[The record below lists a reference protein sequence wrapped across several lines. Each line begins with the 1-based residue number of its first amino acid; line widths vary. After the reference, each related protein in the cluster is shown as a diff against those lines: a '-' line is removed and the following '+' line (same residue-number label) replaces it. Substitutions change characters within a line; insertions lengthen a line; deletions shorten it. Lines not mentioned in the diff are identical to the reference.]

1 MLISPFFIDLRSSY
15 QSELDDLTSDSEG
28 KDVLRQ
34 RLADKR
40 KEMGFLVHMIELS
53 PEMVAVVFHQAF
65 SFRDP
70 AVLDSLLGREPEDF
84 PEWAELSHSLTMAP
98 WSLPLVDAILKEP
111 RGEWFLAVVAGLEYM
126 ASKPALAGRSSD
138 EDDHDTDSDSEDPN
152 GDNLE
157 DEFDA
162 EEHEGDGGAQGD
174 AKSRKDAAD
183 DWMSDQGFDR
193 KG

>member
-1 MLISPFFIDLRSSY
+1 MLISPFFLDLRSSY

-40 KEMGFLVHMIELS
+40 KEMGFLVRMIELS

-65 SFRDP
+65 NFKTP
-70 AVLDSLLGREPEDF
+70 AVLDNLLGRDPEDF

-98 WSLPLVDAILKEP
+98 WSQPLVDAILQEP

-126 ASKPALAGRSSD
+126 ASKPALAGHSSD
-138 EDDHDTDSDSEDPN
+138 EDDHDTDSEDPN

>member
-1 MLISPFFIDLRSSY
+1 MLISPFFLDLRSSY

-40 KEMGFLVHMIELS
+40 KEMGFLVRIIELS

-65 SFRDP
+65 SFKDP
-70 AVLDSLLGREPEDF
+70 AVLDNLLGREPEDF
-84 PEWAELSHSLTMAP
+84 PEWAELSHSLTMTP
-98 WSLPLVDAILKEP
+98 WSQPLVDAILQEP

-126 ASKPALAGRSSD
+126 ASKPALAGRSND
-138 EDDHDTDSDSEDPN
+138 EDDHDTDSEDPN

>member
-1 MLISPFFIDLRSSY
+1 MLIAPFFLDLRSAY
-15 QSELDDLTSDSEG
+15 QSELDDLTFDSEG

-40 KEMGFLVHMIELS
+40 KEMGFLVRMIELS

-65 SFRDP
+65 GFKTP
-70 AVLDSLLGREPEDF
+70 AALDDLLGREAEDF
-84 PEWAELSHSLTMAP
+84 PDWAELSQSLSIAP
-98 WSLPLVDAILKEP
+98 WAQPLVEAVLKEP

-126 ASKPALAGRSSD
+126 ASKPALAGRSGD
-138 EDDHDTDSDSEDPN
+138 EDDGDSDDPN

-157 DEFDA
+157 DEFDD

-174 AKSRKDAAD
+174 AKSRKEAAD

-193 KG
+193 KD

>member
-1 MLISPFFIDLRSSY
+1 MLISPFFLDLRSSY

-40 KEMGFLVHMIELS
+40 KEMGFLVRMIELS

-65 SFRDP
+65 NFKTP
-70 AVLDSLLGREPEDF
+70 AVLDNLLGRDPEDF

-98 WSLPLVDAILKEP
+98 WSQPLVDAILQEP

-126 ASKPALAGRSSD
+126 ASKPTLAGRSSD
-138 EDDHDTDSDSEDPN
+138 EDDHDTDSEDPN

-183 DWMSDQGFDR
+183 DWMTDQGFDR

>member
-1 MLISPFFIDLRSSY
+1 MLISPFFLDLRSSY

-40 KEMGFLVHMIELS
+40 KEMGFLVRMIELS

-65 SFRDP
+65 DFKDP
-70 AVLDSLLGREPEDF
+70 AVLDNLLGREPEDF
-84 PEWAELSHSLTMAP
+84 PEWAEFSHSLTMAP

-126 ASKPALAGRSSD
+126 AGKPALAGRSSD
-138 EDDHDTDSDSEDPN
+138 EDDHDTDSEDPN

>member
-1 MLISPFFIDLRSSY
+1 MLISPFFLDLRSSY

-40 KEMGFLVHMIELS
+40 KEMGFLVRMIELS

-65 SFRDP
+65 NFKTP
-70 AVLDSLLGREPEDF
+70 AVLDNLLGRDPEDF

-98 WSLPLVDAILKEP
+98 WSQPLVDAILQEP

-126 ASKPALAGRSSD
+126 ASKPALACRSSD
-138 EDDHDTDSDSEDPN
+138 EDDHDTDSEDPN

>member
-40 KEMGFLVHMIELS
+40 KEMGFLVRMIELS

-138 EDDHDTDSDSEDPN
+138 EDDHDTDSEDPN

>member
-1 MLISPFFIDLRSSY
+1 MLISPFFLDLRSSY

-40 KEMGFLVHMIELS
+40 KEMGFLVSMIELS

-65 SFRDP
+65 SFKDP
-70 AVLDSLLGREPEDF
+70 AVLDNLLGREPEDF
-84 PEWAELSHSLTMAP
+84 PEWAELSQSLTMAP
-98 WSLPLVDAILKEP
+98 WSLPLVDAVLKQP
-111 RGEWFLAVVAGLEYM
+111 RGDWFLAVVAGLEYM
-126 ASKPALAGRSSD
+126 AGKPALAGRSSD
-138 EDDHDTDSDSEDPN
+138 EDDHDTDSEDPN

>member
-1 MLISPFFIDLRSSY
+1 MLISPFFLDLRSSY

-40 KEMGFLVHMIELS
+40 KEMGFLVRMIELS

-138 EDDHDTDSDSEDPN
+138 EDDHDTDSEDPN

>member
-1 MLISPFFIDLRSSY
+1 MLISPFFLDMRSSY

-40 KEMGFLVHMIELS
+40 KEMGFLVRMIELS

-70 AVLDSLLGREPEDF
+70 AVLDNLLGREPEDF

-126 ASKPALAGRSSD
+126 ASKPALAGRSND
-138 EDDHDTDSDSEDPN
+138 EDDTDTDSEDPN

-162 EEHEGDGGAQGD
+162 EEHEGDGVAQGD

>member
-1 MLISPFFIDLRSSY
+1 MLISPFFLDLRSSY

-34 RLADKR
+34 RLADNR
-40 KEMGFLVHMIELS
+40 KEMGFLVRMIELS

-65 SFRDP
+65 GFRDP
-70 AVLDSLLGREPEDF
+70 AVLDNLLGREPEDF

-138 EDDHDTDSDSEDPN
+138 EDDHDTDSEDPN

>member
-1 MLISPFFIDLRSSY
+1 MLISPFFLDLRSAY
-15 QSELDDLTSDSEG
+15 QSELDDLTFDSEG

-40 KEMGFLVHMIELS
+40 QEMGFLVRMIELS

-65 SFRDP
+65 DFKTP
-70 AVLDSLLGREPEDF
+70 AALDDLLGREAEDF
-84 PEWAELSHSLTMAP
+84 PAWAELARSLSLAP
-98 WSLPLVDAILKEP
+98 WSQPLVEAVLKEP

-126 ASKPALAGRSSD
+126 ASKPVLAGRSGD
-138 EDDHDTDSDSEDPN
+138 EDDGDSDDPN

-157 DEFDA
+157 DEFDE

-174 AKSRKDAAD
+174 AKSRKEAAD

-193 KG
+193 KN

>member
-1 MLISPFFIDLRSSY
+1 MLISPFFLDLRSSY
-15 QSELDDLTSDSEG
+15 QSELYDLTSDSEG

-40 KEMGFLVHMIELS
+40 KEMGFLVRMIELS

-65 SFRDP
+65 NFKTP
-70 AVLDSLLGREPEDF
+70 AVLDNLLGRDPEDF

-98 WSLPLVDAILKEP
+98 WSQPLADAILQEP

-138 EDDHDTDSDSEDPN
+138 EDDHDTDSEDPN

>member
-1 MLISPFFIDLRSSY
+1 MLISPFFLDLRSSY

-40 KEMGFLVHMIELS
+40 KEMGFLVSMIELS

-65 SFRDP
+65 SFKDP
-70 AVLDSLLGREPEDF
+70 AVLDNLLGREPEDF
-84 PEWAELSHSLTMAP
+84 PEWAELSQSLTMAP
-98 WSLPLVDAILKEP
+98 WSLPLVDAVLKQP
-111 RGEWFLAVVAGLEYM
+111 RGDWFLAVVAGLEYM
-126 ASKPALAGRSSD
+126 AGKPALAGRSSD
-138 EDDHDTDSDSEDPN
+138 DDDHDTDSEDPN

>member
-1 MLISPFFIDLRSSY
+1 MLISPFFLDLRSSY

-40 KEMGFLVHMIELS
+40 KEMGFLVRMIELS

-65 SFRDP
+65 NFKDP
-70 AVLDSLLGREPEDF
+70 AVLDNLLGREPEDF

-126 ASKPALAGRSSD
+126 AGKPALAGRSSD
-138 EDDHDTDSDSEDPN
+138 EDDHDTDSEDPT

-183 DWMSDQGFDR
+183 DWISDQGFDR